1 MSDFQKWQEKKVE
14 KKREKKKES
23 KLDKLD
29 KKKQGNMTEMEAVEH
44 SKQKAQLEMLIGDR
58 AKSDAVEADTKN
70 DSRFTTGEH
79 EFAVDP
85 THKEFK
91 KVVQGH
97 NKVVKR

>member
-1 MSDFQKWQEKKVE
+1 
-14 KKREKKKES
+14 
-23 KLDKLD
+23 
-29 KKKQGNMTEMEAVEH
+29 
-44 SKQKAQLEMLIGDR
+44 MLIGDR